1 MPFVGTL
8 DEVVEDIATASALG
22 ADEVIIDLN
31 LQKSFTDT
39 GRMLDTGVVRPLA
52 APQPSRL
59 QNIPDQRLEPR

>member
-31 LQKSFTDT
+31 LQKWFTDT
-39 GRMLDTGVVRPLA
+39 GRVLDA
-52 APQPSRL
+52 AEELISRARCRTPSLSSPQAS
-59 QNIPDQRLEPR
+59 